1 MKKIHHSSGRDRT
14 RLHERITAQ
23 VRELISSGELKPG
36 DRLPPERKLAELFHV
51 SRNSVR
57 EAIRTLQDKQ
67 ILISRPGSGTFV
79 ADLDKEDMLRAMS
92 EAFERQQTNLEE
104 ILELR
109 QILEPGVA
117 RLAAQRISN
126 SSLASLEKLI
136 DRQEAALDAD
146 ADEVTRMDLLFHQTL
161 IDATGNTTLASVL
174 DTIGEKIR
182 DTRSETLQNEAR
194 ARRSI
199 EAHRKILTALKKRDG
214 DLAAREMEDHLSTLR
229 SIIDALQ

>member
-57 EAIRTLQDKQ
+57 EAIRTL
-67 ILISRPGSGTFV
+67 GSGTFV

-126 SSLASLEKLI
+126 SSLASLEKVI